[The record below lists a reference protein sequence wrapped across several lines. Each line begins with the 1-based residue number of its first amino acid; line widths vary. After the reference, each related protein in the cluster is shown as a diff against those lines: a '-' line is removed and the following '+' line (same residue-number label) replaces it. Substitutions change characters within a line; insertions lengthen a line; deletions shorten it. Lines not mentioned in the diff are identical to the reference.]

1 MRTRTRVCL
10 LALCAALLTGCGGR
24 TVGAKAYDPAAAAQA
39 LLDAKVFDQEL
50 EVLDA
55 DLAGSYLGLSSE
67 PEEAV
72 VYTSLEGGYEELA
85 VLRMADAEA
94 AAAALE
100 AVQAHV
106 SDRREREAE
115 TQYKP
120 EDLPKL
126 EKALTEQ
133 AGNTV
138 LLVVCADYDAA
149 QKALD
154 ALGS

>member
-24 TVGAKAYDPAAAAQA
+24 TAGAKAYDPAAAAQA

-94 AAAALE
+94 PRPRWRPSRPMCPTGGRARPRP
-100 AVQAHV
+100 
-106 SDRREREAE
+106 STSRRTSPSWRR
-115 TQYKP
+115 
-120 EDLPKL
+120 L
-126 EKALTEQ
+126 
-133 AGNTV
+133 
-138 LLVVCADYDAA
+138 
-149 QKALD
+149 
-154 ALGS
+154 

>member
-24 TVGAKAYDPAAAAQA
+24 TAGAKAYDPAAAAQA

-106 SDRREREAE
+106 SDRRESEAE

-126 EKALTEQ
+126 EKAL
-133 AGNTV
+133 
-138 LLVVCADYDAA
+138 
-149 QKALD
+149 D

>member
-10 LALCAALLTGCGGR
+10 LALCAALLTGCGGP
-24 TVGAKAYDPAAAAQA
+24 TEGAKAYDPAAAAQA

-72 VYTSLEGGYEELA
+72 VYTSL
-85 VLRMADAEA
+85 AEA

-106 SDRREREAE
+106 SDRRESEAE

>member
-10 LALCAALLTGCGGR
+10 LALCAALLTGCGGP
-24 TVGAKAYDPAAAAQA
+24 TAGAKAYDPAAAAQA
-39 LLDAKVFDQEL
+39 LLDAKVFDQ
-50 EVLDA
+50 
-55 DLAGSYLGLSSE
+55 
-67 PEEAV
+67 
-72 VYTSLEGGYEELA
+72 ELA

-106 SDRREREAE
+106 SDRRESEAE

>member
-1 MRTRTRVCL
+1 MKQALTA
-10 LALCAALLTGCGGR
+10 LALALLLGLSACSGGKS
-24 TVGAKAYDPAAAAQA
+24 TAPTAYDPAATSKA
-39 LLDAKVFDQEL
+39 LLDSGAFAQEL
-50 EVLDA
+50 EALDA
-55 DLAGSYLGLSSE
+55 DMAAPYLGLSQE

-106 SDRREREAE
+106 SDRRESEAE

>member
-1 MRTRTRVCL
+1 MRKRTMVCL
-10 LALCAALLTGCGGR
+10 LALCAALLSSCGGR
-24 TVGAKAYDPAAAAQA
+24 PAEAKAYDPAAAAQA

-50 EVLDA
+50 EALDA
-55 DLAGSYLGLSSE
+55 GLAGPYLGLSAE

-85 VLRMADAEA
+85 VLRMADADA

-106 SDRREREAE
+106 SDRRESEAE

-149 QKALD
+149 RAALD

>member
-24 TVGAKAYDPAAAAQA
+24 TAGAKAYDP
-39 LLDAKVFDQEL
+39 
-50 EVLDA
+50 
-55 DLAGSYLGLSSE
+55 
-67 PEEAV
+67 
-72 VYTSLEGGYEELA
+72 
-85 VLRMADAEA
+85 A

-106 SDRREREAE
+106 SDRRESEAE

>member
-24 TVGAKAYDPAAAAQA
+24 TAGAKAYDPAAAAQA

-106 SDRREREAE
+106 SDRRE

>member
-10 LALCAALLTGCGGR
+10 LALCAALLTGCGGP
-24 TVGAKAYDPAAAAQA
+24 TEGAKAYDPAAAAQA
-39 LLDAKVFDQEL
+39 LLDAKEL

-106 SDRREREAE
+106 SDRRESEAE

>member
-10 LALCAALLTGCGGR
+10 LALCAALLTGCGGP
-24 TVGAKAYDPAAAAQA
+24 T
-39 LLDAKVFDQEL
+39 
-50 EVLDA
+50 
-55 DLAGSYLGLSSE
+55 
-67 PEEAV
+67 
-72 VYTSLEGGYEELA
+72 EGGYEELA

-106 SDRREREAE
+106 SDRRESEAE

>member
-10 LALCAALLTGCGGR
+10 LALCAALLTGCGGP
-24 TVGAKAYDPAAAAQA
+24 TAGAKAYDPAAAAQA
-39 LLDAKVFDQEL
+39 LLDAKVFDQ
-50 EVLDA
+50 
-55 DLAGSYLGLSSE
+55 
-67 PEEAV
+67 
-72 VYTSLEGGYEELA
+72 ELA

-106 SDRREREAE
+106 SDRRESEAE

-154 ALGS
+154 ALDPECPYRARSASPSPFFKTFAAPATF

>member
-24 TVGAKAYDPAAAAQA
+24 TAGAKAYDPAAAAQA

-94 AAAALE
+94 
-100 AVQAHV
+100 VQAHV
-106 SDRREREAE
+106 SDRRESEAE

>member
-1 MRTRTRVCL
+1 
-10 LALCAALLTGCGGR
+10 
-24 TVGAKAYDPAAAAQA
+24 
-39 LLDAKVFDQEL
+39 
-50 EVLDA
+50 
-55 DLAGSYLGLSSE
+55 
-67 PEEAV
+67 V

-100 AVQAHV
+100 AVQAMC
-106 SDRREREAE
+106 SDRRESEAE
-115 TQYKP
+115 NPVQGP

>member
-1 MRTRTRVCL
+1 M
-10 LALCAALLTGCGGR
+10 
-24 TVGAKAYDPAAAAQA
+24 
-39 LLDAKVFDQEL
+39 
-50 EVLDA
+50 
-55 DLAGSYLGLSSE
+55 
-67 PEEAV
+67 

-106 SDRREREAE
+106 SDRRESEAE

-126 EKALTEQ
+126 DKALTEQ